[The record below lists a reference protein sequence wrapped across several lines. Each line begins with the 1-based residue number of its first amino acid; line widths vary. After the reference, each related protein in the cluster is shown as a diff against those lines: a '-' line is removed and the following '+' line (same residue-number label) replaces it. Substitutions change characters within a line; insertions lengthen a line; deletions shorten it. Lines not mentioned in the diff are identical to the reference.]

1 MKKIKLIFASFIAL
15 AMTLACNDDG
25 GDSVRKLQEG
35 AVPDIQKTDGTDS
48 FINLNEL
55 EAGNDIA
62 LSFSVDKAF
71 GDPASMDV
79 VAFYI
84 KADGTAEKA
93 ILADDVTNFPVTINV
108 TKETLINAFEVLTS
122 ADDFELGDQLKIS
135 TDLTLKDG
143 TIVKLLKDDTG
154 AQNYGQ
160 DIANSTVFSVVQIY
174 NVSCPSD
181 LGGTYSVV
189 SSGSSTDPG
198 PTPDENPITDYP
210 YTTTITDNGG
220 GSYTMSDAFGGLYIL
235 WYDIYGLDFEVEGN
249 FTDVC
254 GNLNGSFTD
263 PFGGAVTITG
273 TVNPDGTLS
282 IHWDNEFG
290 DTGDSVYTKVE

>member
-1 MKKIKLIFASFIAL
+1 MKKFKIIFVSLFAIAI
-15 AMTLACNDDG
+15 TLSCNDDG
-25 GDSVRKLQEG
+25 GDSKLNLKTSAVPNIQKLGGTDPILNLLEIQEG
-35 AVPDIQKTDGTDS
+35 NDVTISFTASVGEGNVASLDVVGFFIKTDGSLEKVVLANDVNTLPVNITLSKSDLIDIYSSLNTD
-48 FINLNEL
+48 
-55 EAGNDIA
+55 A
-62 LSFSVDKAF
+62 
-71 GDPASMDV
+71 
-79 VAFYI
+79 
-84 KADGTAEKA
+84 
-93 ILADDVTNFPVTINV
+93 
-108 TKETLINAFEVLTS
+108 
-122 ADDFELGDQLKIS
+122 DFELGDQLII
-135 TDLTLKDG
+135 TADLTLEDG
-143 TIVKLLKDDTG
+143 TVVKMLNDNG
-154 AQNYGQ
+154 SRNYGT
-160 DIANSTVFSVVQIY
+160 DISISPLYSVTQIY
-174 NVSCPSD
+174 TVSCPSD